1 MDDEVK
7 LTERQKDL
15 LSYANLYD
23 LCGMISEIRR
33 RFGRWSDIEKI
44 IPCDQELKD
53 KILATD
59 NALGDLHKALSQ
71 AHYEIMNKDEN
82 S

>member
-33 RFGRWSDIEKI
+33 RFSRWSDIEKI
-44 IPCDQELKD
+44 IPCGQELKD
-53 KILATD
+53 KIMAAD
-59 NALGDLHKALSQ
+59 NALDDLHKALSHT
-71 AHYEIMNKDEN
+71 HYEIMNKNEN